1 MNIVFQEKIMIKGIL
16 IGLAIIV
23 VVMTLLVVYSCL
35 VVSSENEDKND

>member
-1 MNIVFQEKIMIKGIL
+1 MIKWIL

-35 VVSSENEDKND
+35 VVSGKNEDRNN

>member
-1 MNIVFQEKIMIKGIL
+1 MIKGIL

>member
-1 MNIVFQEKIMIKGIL
+1 MIKGIL

-23 VVMTLLVVYSCL
+23 VVMILLAVYSCL